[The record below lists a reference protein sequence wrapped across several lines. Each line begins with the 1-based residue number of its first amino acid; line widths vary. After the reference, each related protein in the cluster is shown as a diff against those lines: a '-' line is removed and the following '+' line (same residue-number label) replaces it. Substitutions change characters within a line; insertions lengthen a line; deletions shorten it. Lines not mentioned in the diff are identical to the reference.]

1 MSQSL
6 ADALNGLVAE
16 AITADLSEASQ
27 REALTS
33 ALRARTP
40 EIAHRHALRAWLA
53 LLARW
58 IDAAASEVPT
68 DLLSEALL
76 AAATWAGGDDPMSLG
91 LEVAIDHVLDVNGIG
106 GERRQAWL
114 IRLREESDAA
124 RADLSPTE
132 SATASQ
138 GATTT
143 DAAPPVVTELEAR
156 AAMASPMDEIAS
168 SSSAHTAPLVSEL
181 PSLIGKHSLPE
192 VSSLIDEPSL
202 AELPSPIDE
211 PSLAELP
218 WLIDEASLT
227 EEISLADEASPM
239 VEYSPTE
246 QTSLGEA
253 ETLEAFAPAAPQSS
267 IGNQQTTSVIYI
279 APEEAQMLL
288 ESLHGEL
295 LPALVELSM
304 QPAPREPD
312 AGTMFLLQ
320 AQGNAFEVL
329 GLTQNSALL
338 KEATEQLEHDNL
350 SDDALALLADWLVQ
364 MGELLVASDGAAE
377 RAAESGQALAA
388 ALAIDAALDECARVR
403 IAIDPSYAERP
414 RRAIG
419 DGDLDLSPADD
430 VIPSVLRGMLQELP
444 HNAESLA
451 GTVER
456 LRAGERGQVLIDARR
471 FAHTLKGDANT
482 VGIRGLAN
490 LTHALEDI
498 LVALAQ
504 QDEVPHRVLEVMS
517 EAADTVAAMADAV
530 LGRAGPPEAHDVLT
544 RVYAIADALER
555 DEPIDLPMADSELLS
570 DQPLTPAGELP
581 VVQQP
586 VADAISYVQPTA
598 KSSQQAAQPEDDEQ
612 VSIGR
617 GLLDR
622 LLEQSAES
630 VALSNQLNDALK
642 RMERAEGDLKIELIA
657 LRAVA
662 QALDEQITLRAGAI
676 DAQRRRNEEIDA
688 LELDQYN
695 ELDMLNRRVTEVQ
708 SDLFARSLDIG
719 TARAQ
724 VEVIA
729 RRKQLSDDEI
739 QSIVRRAR
747 LVPLSELS
755 PRFQRAARQAA
766 RQLGKNIEFE
776 VSGDQIAIDKTVLE
790 GMIEPLMHLIRNAI
804 DHGIETND
812 ERAASG
818 KGVGRVRLGYAT
830 QGQTLTVTLSDDGA
844 GIAHERV
851 RQRAL
856 ELGIAGAADADAAT
870 LRRYLLMPG
879 FSTRT
884 EVTQM
889 SGRGVGL
896 DIVAARVQRLGG
908 SLSIDSTTG
917 SGTRFTLAL
926 PLSLGN
932 LQVAIIRLGNQRYG
946 LAADSIERLVALMP
960 NDQSTEGECQVRV
973 GGDWYPATDI
983 SAVLGGTTATQRP
996 VAAMLSNIDG
1006 EQAIVLLP
1014 EIETL
1019 ATVVLKPLGDY
1030 LPPIRG
1036 IRGATLLG
1044 DGSVAP
1050 VVDLREL
1057 IGADALTVEDAAH
1070 HGEVA
1075 PLIVV
1080 ADDSLTIRRSLGELL
1095 SDTGYRVELARD
1107 GLEALIA
1114 VTDKR
1119 PAALLV
1125 DLEMPRM
1132 NGLELTQ
1139 HLRQSVEFADLPIIM
1154 ITSRS
1159 SEKHRDMAVTAGVSA
1174 ILGKPYSDEDVLGL
1188 LAKAT
1193 GNT

>member
-27 REALTS
+27 REALTT
-33 ALRARTP
+33 ALRTRTP

-91 LEVAIDHVLDVNGIG
+91 LEAAIDHVLNVNGIA

-124 RADLSPTE
+124 RTDHSPTE
-132 SATASQ
+132 SAIAS
-138 GATTT
+138 ATNI
-143 DAAPPVVTELEAR
+143 DAAPPVATELSAR
-156 AAMASPMDEIAS
+156 AVMASPTDEVS
-168 SSSAHTAPLVSEL
+168 SSSPADTAPAAAELQTLIDEPFQAEL
-181 PSLIGKHSLPE
+181 PTLIDDLSQTELP
-192 VSSLIDEPSL
+192 SLIDEPSL
-202 AELPSPIDE
+202 AE
-211 PSLAELP
+211 
-218 WLIDEASLT
+218 
-227 EEISLADEASPM
+227 EISLADEAPPM
-239 VEYSPTE
+239 VWYSPSD

-253 ETLEAFAPAAPQSS
+253 DALEALAQAPSS
-267 IGNQQTTSVIYI
+267 IGDQQQTSIIYI

-295 LPALVELSM
+295 LPALVELSL
-304 QPAPREPD
+304 QPAPREPN

-329 GLTQNSALL
+329 GLTQNSMLL
-338 KEATEQLEHDNL
+338 KEATEQLEHDIL
-350 SDDALALLADWLVQ
+350 SEDALALLADWLVQ
-364 MGELLVASDGAAE
+364 MGELLVASDGAAD

-419 DGDLDLSPADD
+419 AGDLDLSPADD

-451 GTVER
+451 GAVER
-456 LRAGERGQVLIDARR
+456 LRAGERGQVLVDARR

-498 LVALAQ
+498 LVALAH
-504 QDEVPHRVLEVMS
+504 QDELPHRVLGVMS

-530 LGRAGPPEAHDVLT
+530 LGRASPPEAHDVLT
-544 RVYAIADALER
+544 RVYAVADALER
-555 DEPIDLPMADSELLS
+555 NEPIELPMADSELLS
-570 DQPLTPAGELP
+570 DEPSTPAGEMP

-586 VADAISYVQPTA
+586 IADSISYGQPTA
-598 KSSQQAAQPEDDEQ
+598 KSTQQAAQPEDDEQ
-612 VSIGR
+612 VSIAR

-642 RMERAEGDLKIELIA
+642 RMERAEGDLKAELIS

-719 TARAQ
+719 SARAQ
-724 VEVIA
+724 VEIIA

-766 RQLGKNIEFE
+766 RQLGKNVEFE

-812 ERAASG
+812 ERSASG
-818 KGVGRVRLGYAT
+818 KGTGHVQLGYAT

-844 GIAHERV
+844 GIALERV

-908 SLSIDSTTG
+908 SLSIDSTAG
-917 SGTRFTLAL
+917 SGTRFALAL

-932 LQVAIIRLGNQRYG
+932 LQVAIIRQGNQRYG

-960 NDQSTEGECQVRV
+960 NDQSAEGECRVRI
-973 GGDWYPATDI
+973 GGDWFPATDI
-983 SAVLGGTTATQRP
+983 SAVLGGTTAAQRP
-996 VAAMLSNIDG
+996 VAAMLSSIDG
-1006 EQAIVLLP
+1006 EQSIVLLP

-1019 ATVVLKPLGDY
+1019 VTVVLKPLGDY

-1057 IGADALTVEDAAH
+1057 IGADALTVEDGAH
-1070 HGEVA
+1070 HGDDA

-1114 VTDKR
+1114 ITDKR

-1159 SEKHRDMAVTAGVSA
+1159 SEKHRDMAATAGVSA

-1193 GNT
+1193 GST